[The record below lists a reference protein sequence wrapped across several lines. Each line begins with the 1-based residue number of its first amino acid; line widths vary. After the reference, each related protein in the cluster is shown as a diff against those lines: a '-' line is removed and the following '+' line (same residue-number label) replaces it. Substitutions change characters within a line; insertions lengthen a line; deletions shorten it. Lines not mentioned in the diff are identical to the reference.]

1 MPTARSFDEIVAG
14 HASAIRRLCQGYT
27 ADGDDREDL
36 FQEILLDIWRAL
48 PTFRNEC
55 SERTFIFR
63 IAHNRGMTFA
73 ARNRSHISL
82 DDFSLIPDPRPTP
95 AEEAVRNVER
105 ERLLGAVRC
114 LPQIQREA
122 VLLYLEGIP
131 QKEIADVQG
140 TTENNVAVRLSRAR
154 VALRAILGEGGLEP

>member
-27 ADGDDREDL
+27 ADGDDLEDL
-36 FQEILLDIWRAL
+36 FQEILLGIWRAL

-82 DDFSLIPDPRPTP
+82 DDLSLIPDPRATP

-105 ERLLGAVRC
+105 ERLLGAVRR

-131 QKEIADVQG
+131 QREIADVQG

>member
-14 HASAIRRLCQGYT
+14 YASAIRRLCQAY
-27 ADGDDREDL
+27 AHDSDDREDL
-36 FQEILLDIWRAL
+36 FQEILLGIWRAL
-48 PTFRNEC
+48 PAFRNEC

-73 ARNRSHISL
+73 ARSRSHISL
-82 DDFSLIPDPRPTP
+82 DDLSSIPDPRANP
-95 AEEAVRNVER
+95 AEQAARQAER
-105 ERLLGAVRC
+105 ERLLHAVRR
-114 LPQIQREA
+114 LPQQQREA

-154 VALRAILGEGGLEP
+154 VALRAILGEGGVEQ